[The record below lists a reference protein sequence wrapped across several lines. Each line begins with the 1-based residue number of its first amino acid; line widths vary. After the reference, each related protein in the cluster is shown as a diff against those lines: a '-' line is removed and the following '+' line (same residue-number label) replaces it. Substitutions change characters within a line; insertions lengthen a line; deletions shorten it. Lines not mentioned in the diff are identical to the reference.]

1 MAGMLPLAI
10 RDELLLPPE
19 EIRENSLVQE
29 DIDHAWMAL
38 NLCVREKKSFYF
50 RDGVDVF
57 GMGKRKTAIVVVV
70 GAQEDVCAGAHK
82 LHEDVDFL
90 AAAALLTHS
99 QGSLKIT
106 GARKLTR
113 HLPTRQ
119 DESATLFQYIQ
130 YVFTLNV
137 SSRVKKK

>member
-57 GMGKRKTAIVVVV
+57 GLGKADDDRGGCLRGGGGTVKNY
-70 GAQEDVCAGAHK
+70 
-82 LHEDVDFL
+82 EDVDFL
-90 AAAALLTHS
+90 DSVVYL
-99 QGSLKIT
+99 
-106 GARKLTR
+106 
-113 HLPTRQ
+113 
-119 DESATLFQYIQ
+119 
-130 YVFTLNV
+130 FTLKV
-137 SSRVKKK
+137 LSRSMYV

>member
-57 GMGKRKTAIVVVV
+57 GMGKRKTWRRIRGRMFARRGGTV
-70 GAQEDVCAGAHK
+70 K
-82 LHEDVDFL
+82 NYEDVDFL
-90 AAAALLTHS
+90 DSVVYL
-99 QGSLKIT
+99 
-106 GARKLTR
+106 
-113 HLPTRQ
+113 
-119 DESATLFQYIQ
+119 
-130 YVFTLNV
+130 FTLKV
-137 SSRVKKK
+137 LSRSMYV